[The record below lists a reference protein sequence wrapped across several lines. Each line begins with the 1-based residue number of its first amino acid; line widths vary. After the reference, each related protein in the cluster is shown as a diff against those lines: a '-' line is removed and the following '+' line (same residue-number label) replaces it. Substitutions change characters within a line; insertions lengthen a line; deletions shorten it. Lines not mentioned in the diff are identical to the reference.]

1 MTSSAVPGA
10 LALADVFAAEGGD
23 EGGFQAPTI
32 EEFYPEPLF
41 SFSLLGADFE
51 FTRITLIMFIATAA
65 ILALLVATARKPSI
79 VPGKMQFIG
88 ESGYS
93 LVRDGIARDV
103 VGPKGLPF
111 APFLASLFF
120 FILANNAMS
129 IIPFFQISPM
139 SKFAFPLVL
148 AVIVWVLY
156 NWIGIREQGAAKYFK
171 DAAIPPGVPIAA
183 LVLVTPIELLQ
194 VFVIRP
200 FTLAVRLF
208 ANMFAGHMLLV
219 VFSLGAAY
227 LITAGGIYP
236 VFGVASFLM
245 ALVMTFFELLVIILQ
260 AYVFTVLTATY
271 LNGAVEPAH

>member
-1 MTSSAVPGA
+1 VTSSASA
-10 LALADVFAAEGGD
+10 LAAVLAAEGGE

-32 EEFYPEPLF
+32 AEFYPEPLV
-41 SFSLLGADFE
+41 SFSLLGIDFE
-51 FTRITLIMFIATAA
+51 ITRITIILWIATAS
-65 ILALLVATARKPSI
+65 IVALLVASVRKPSI
-79 VPGKMQFIG
+79 VPGKLQYLG

-93 LVRDGIARDV
+93 LVRDGMARDV
-103 VGPKGLPF
+103 IGPKGLPF

-129 IIPFFQISPM
+129 IVPFFQISPN

-148 AVIVWVLY
+148 AVIVWLLY
-156 NWIGIREQGAAKYFK
+156 NYLGIKEQGAGRYFK
-171 DAAIPPGVPIAA
+171 DAAVPPGVPVAA
-183 LVLVTPIELLQ
+183 LILVTPIELLQ

-219 VFSLGAAY
+219 VFSLGAVY
-227 LITAGGIYP
+227 LLTAGGIYP

-245 ALVMTFFELLVIILQ
+245 ALVMTFFELLVIVLQ

-271 LNGAVEPAH
+271 LNGSLEPAH

>member
-1 MTSSAVPGA
+1 VTSSA
-10 LALADVFAAEGGD
+10 LALADVLAAAEGGED
-23 EGGFQAPTI
+23 SGFQSPSI
-32 EEFYPEPLF
+32 EEFYPEPIV
-41 SFSLLGADFE
+41 SFSLAGIDFDI
-51 FTRITLIMFIATAA
+51 TRITIIMWIATAA
-65 ILALLVATARKPSI
+65 ILAILVMAARKATI
-79 VPGKMQFIG
+79 VPGKLQYFG

-93 LVRDGIARDV
+93 LVRDGMARDV
-103 VGPKGLPF
+103 IGPKGLPF

-129 IIPFFQISPM
+129 IIPFAQISPN
-139 SKFAFPLVL
+139 SKFAIPLVL

-156 NWIGIREQGAAKYFK
+156 NWVGIREQGAGRYFK
-171 DAAIPPGVPIAA
+171 DAAIPPGVPVAA

-219 VFSLGAAY
+219 VFALGTTY
-227 LITAGGIYP
+227 LLTVGNFSVIFSPFA
-236 VFGVASFLM
+236 FLM
-245 ALVMTFFELLVIILQ
+245 ALVMTFFELLVIVLQ

>member
-1 MTSSAVPGA
+1 V
-10 LALADVFAAEGGD
+10 LAAEGGGED
-23 EGGFQAPTI
+23 TGFHAPTV
-32 EEFYPEPLF
+32 EEFYPEPLT
-41 SFSLLGADFE
+41 SFSLLGIDFE
-51 FTRITLIMFIATAA
+51 ITRITLI
-65 ILALLVATARKPSI
+65 LWVATALMIAFMVAAVRKPSI
-79 VPGKMQFIG
+79 VPGKLQYLG

-129 IIPFFQISPM
+129 IVPLAQISPM

-148 AVIVWVLY
+148 AVITWVIY
-156 NWIGIREQGAAKYFK
+156 NWVGIREQGAGRYFK
-171 DAAIPPGVPIAA
+171 DAAVPPGVPIGA
-183 LVLVTPIELLQ
+183 LILVTPIELLQ
-194 VFVIRP
+194 VFIIRP

-208 ANMFAGHMLLV
+208 ANMFAGHMLLA
-219 VFSLGAAY
+219 VFALGTVY
-227 LITAGGIYP
+227 LLTVGNFSVIFAP
-236 VFGVASFLM
+236 FAFLM
-245 ALVMTFFELLVIILQ
+245 ALAMTFFELLVIVLQ

>member
-1 MTSSAVPGA
+1 VTTSATA
-10 LALADVFAAEGGD
+10 LVDLLAASGGED
-23 EGGFQAPTI
+23 SGFQSPTVN
-32 EEFYPEPLF
+32 EFYPEPLF
-41 SFSLLGADFE
+41 TFSLAGIDFE
-51 FTRITLIMFIATAA
+51 ITRITLIMWLATGLMIALMVAA
-65 ILALLVATARKPSI
+65 VRKPSI
-79 VPGKMQFIG
+79 VPGKLQFLG

-103 VGPKGLPF
+103 IGPKGLPF

-129 IIPFFQISPM
+129 IVPLAQISPM

-148 AVIVWVLY
+148 AVITWVIY
-156 NWIGIREQGAAKYFK
+156 NWVGIREQGVGRYFQ
-171 DAAIPPGVPIAA
+171 DAAVPPGVPIGA
-183 LVLVTPIELLQ
+183 LILVTPIELLQ

-208 ANMFAGHMLLV
+208 ANMFAGHMLLA
-219 VFSLGAAY
+219 VFALGTVY
-227 LITAGGIYP
+227 LLQVGNFSVIFSPFA
-236 VFGVASFLM
+236 FLM
-245 ALVMTFFELLVIILQ
+245 ALIMTFFELLVIVLQ

>member
-1 MTSSAVPGA
+1 VTSSAY
-10 LALADVFAAEGGD
+10 ALADVLAAEGGED
-23 EGGFQAPTI
+23 GGFHAPTI
-32 EEFYPEPLF
+32 AEFYPEPLL
-41 SFSLLGADFE
+41 SFSLLGIPFE
-51 FTRITLIMFIATAA
+51 VTRITILMWIATAA
-65 ILALLVATARKPSI
+65 IVALLVATVRKPEI
-79 VPGKMQFIG
+79 VPGKLQYLG

-111 APFLASLFF
+111 APFLAALFF

-129 IIPFFQISPM
+129 IIPFAQISPM

-156 NWIGIREQGAAKYFK
+156 NYIGIREQGAGKYFK

-219 VFSLGAAY
+219 VFSLGAVY
-227 LITAGGIYP
+227 LLTAGGIYP
-236 VFGVASFLM
+236 LFGVASFAM
-245 ALVMTFFELLVIILQ
+245 AVIMTFFELLVIVLQ

>member
-1 MTSSAVPGA
+1 VTSSAAA
-10 LALADVFAAEGGD
+10 LVDVLAAEGGG
-23 EGGFQAPTI
+23 EGGFEAPTI
-32 EEFYPEPLF
+32 AEFYPEPLVEF
-41 SFSLLGADFE
+41 SVLGIDFA
-51 FTRITLIMFIATAA
+51 FTRITIIMFIATAA
-65 ILALLVATARKPSI
+65 IIALLVAAARKPSI
-79 VPGKMQFIG
+79 VPSKLQYFG
-88 ESGYS
+88 ETGYS

-129 IIPFFQISPM
+129 IVPFFQISPM

-156 NWIGIREQGAAKYFK
+156 NYLGIKEQGAGRYFK
-171 DAAIPPGVPIAA
+171 DAAVPPGVPIGA

-219 VFSLGAAY
+219 VFSLGAVY
-227 LITAGGIYP
+227 LLTAGGIYP
-236 VFGVASFLM
+236 IFGVASFLM
-245 ALVMTFFELLVIILQ
+245 ALVMTFFELLVIVLQ

-271 LNGAVEPAH
+271 LNGSLEPAH

>member
-1 MTSSAVPGA
+1 VTSSAHA
-10 LALADVFAAEGGD
+10 LSAVFAADGGG
-23 EGGFQAPTI
+23 EGGFQSPTI
-32 EEFYPEPLF
+32 AEFYPEALF
-41 SFSLLGADFE
+41 SFSVLGVDFE
-51 FTRITLIMFIATAA
+51 ITRITIIMWIATTA
-65 ILALLVATARKPSI
+65 ILALLVASVRKPQI
-79 VPGKMQFIG
+79 VPGKLQYLG

-93 LVRDGIARDV
+93 LVRDGMARDV
-103 VGPKGLPF
+103 IGPKGLAF

-129 IIPFFQISPM
+129 IIPFAQISPM
-139 SKFAFPLVL
+139 SKFSIPLVL

-156 NWIGIREQGAAKYFK
+156 NWIGIREQGAGKYFK

-183 LVLVTPIELLQ
+183 LILVTPIELLQ
-194 VFVIRP
+194 VFIIRP

-219 VFSLGAAY
+219 VFSLGATY

-236 VFGVASFLM
+236 LFGIASFAM
-245 ALVMTFFELLVIILQ
+245 AIVMTFFEVLVIVLQ

-271 LNGAVEPAH
+271 LAGSVEPAH